1 MISLARIEDGVG
13 GGGCKQTERERDH
26 DHRQQRLADAQGE
39 RETESICLLCSR
51 AEECLSP
58 QAAQC
63 ETRGQLQLTVK

>member
-1 MISLARIEDGVG
+1 MIILARIVG
-13 GGGCKQTERERDH
+13 GGVANRQRERDH
-26 DHRQQRLADAQGE
+26 HQRLADAQGE
-39 RETESICLLCSR
+39 RETESICLLSSR